1 MMRRAFRNFISF
13 WESAARAKAAHQLWN
28 MGYHEEAKNL
38 MIKERH

>member
-1 MMRRAFRNFISF
+1 MFLRAWKNFISF
-13 WESAARAKAAHQLWN
+13 WEMSARAKAAHQLWN